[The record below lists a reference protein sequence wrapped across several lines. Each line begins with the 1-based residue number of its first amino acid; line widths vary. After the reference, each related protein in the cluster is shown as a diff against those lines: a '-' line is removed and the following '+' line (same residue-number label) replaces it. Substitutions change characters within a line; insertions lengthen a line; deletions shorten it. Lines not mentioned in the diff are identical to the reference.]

1 MELKSFR
8 TFSAEAYKGKQ
19 KPEYKKQEQEH
30 LINIYNAANSLSL
43 QKWLLFL
50 EMKYAKN
57 QLNAIGKLK

>member
-19 KPEYKKQEQEH
+19 KPEYKEQEH

-50 EMKYAKN
+50 EMEFAKN

>member
-8 TFSAEAYKGKQ
+8 TFSAEAYKCKQ

-43 QKWLLFL
+43 QKFLLFL
-50 EMKYAKN
+50 EMEFAKN

>member
-8 TFSAEAYKGKQ
+8 TFSAEAYKGKR
-19 KPEYKKQEQEH
+19 KPQIKQSEQSH

-50 EMKYAKN
+50 EMEYAKN
-57 QLNAIGKLK
+57 QLTAIGKLK